1 MRGLMWS
8 VVACMAI
15 TAGSSTSIW
24 GGVVVAWVACW
35 IASEAAR
42 YKGPNKKPSSSR
54 EGRLRNQREPVV
66 EVPPRAPPTEEF
78 RLTLKGSPLER
89 VRKFKRVGSN
99 LVVWL
104 ESTPAAVKIKAPS
117 MTWSQWGRSVWAKVK
132 APSTWSQWGKSL
144 MGITPPC
151 SKPRPAGPVRTK
163 VVVPWGKEEKVWRLL
178 RVPVR

>member
-1 MRGLMWS
+1 MRALMWAT
-8 VVACMAI
+8 VASMAI
-15 TAGSSTSIW
+15 VAGSSTSIW

-42 YKGPNKKPSSSR
+42 YKGPNKKPPSSR
-54 EGRLRNQREPVV
+54 GGRPRNQREPVI
-66 EVPPRAPPTEEF
+66 EVPPCAPSREEF
-78 RLTLKGSPLER
+78 RLTLKGSPLQR

-104 ESTPAAVKIKAPS
+104 ESTPVAVKIKAPL
-117 MTWSQWGRSVWAKVK
+117 
-132 APSTWSQWGKSL
+132 TWSQWGKSL

-163 VVVPWGKEEKVWRLL
+163 VVVPWGKEEKVWKLL
-178 RVPVR
+178 RIPVK